1 MSPDQISLKVSFFTQ
16 WAIFL
21 GISGVMIIAA
31 WAVVSLRNIVH
42 AALCL
47 AVTLMGVAG
56 IYIFLHAEFLAA
68 VQVLVYVGGIL
79 VLVLFAV
86 LLTQRLSGAQIRL
99 SNEQALP
106 AVLLSA
112 VFLLTMLYILKRAAF
127 PISPAA
133 PAPSV
138 ETTGQMLLT
147 VYVLPFEVA
156 SVVLIAAMVGAIYFL
171 QKEKKEENIK
181 K

>member
-1 MSPDQISLKVSFFTQ
+1 MASEKVSFFTQ

-21 GISGVMIIAA
+21 GLSGIMLVSA
-31 WAVVSLRNIVH
+31 WGVVSFRNIVH
-42 AALCL
+42 AALSL
-47 AVTLMGVAG
+47 AVTLLGVAG

-68 VQVLVYVGGIL
+68 VQVLVYVGGII

-86 LLTQRLSGAQIRL
+86 LLTQRMSGQQIRL
-99 SNEQALP
+99 SNQQAPL
-106 AVLLSA
+106 AFLVSA
-112 VFLLTMLYILKRAAF
+112 GFLLCMLLALKKSVF
-127 PISPAA
+127 PISKMVDM

-138 ETTGQMLLT
+138 QATGSMLLS

-171 QKEKKEENIK
+171 QKEKSEGGKQ
-181 K
+181 